1 MTDTDGFSEISRVR
15 RKLAAVEI
23 SRFDACWFVDGG
35 FVSSGGEPIDVID
48 PATAA
53 LIGRTVECTSEEID
67 LAVAAAARA
76 QPAWGEMD
84 GLDRGRALTACADAL
99 DAIQE
104 TLAAI
109 VALETGKAHRTE
121 CLGEAQMIAS
131 IFRYFGGL
139 GMELKGRTIPFRNSV
154 IAMTTREPVGV
165 VAGIVPWNMP
175 LMFLGYKIAAPL
187 LAGNGV
193 VIKAPEIAPFA
204 VLRVIEAIR
213 THLPDGLINVVVG
226 KGKNAGQKLIA
237 HDGISKISFTGSV
250 SSGKQVYE
258 TAARSL
264 KQVTLELGGKSP
276 MIMLDDCD
284 LETVMEGAV
293 GGMRFTRQGQSCT
306 SSTRMFVPSGMFDA
320 FVDGLLDKAGKLVIG
335 DPLCDRTDSGPIV
348 SGDQLVRV
356 KGFVERALG
365 EGQRFATAG
374 ELPSEPPFDQGAF
387 MQPHVFIDPDHDA
400 EISQR
405 ELFGPVV
412 CVYGYDDLDEL
423 VATANDTRYGLSA
436 SIWGKDINRCL
447 KLSRAMR
454 AGFVQINQNA
464 VMLPGLSYA
473 GVKESGIGCESSLE
487 AMLATFTEEKTTI
500 VNLG

>member
-1 MTDTDGFSEISRVR
+1 MTEPVGISDISRIR
-15 RKLAAVEI
+15 RELAAVEI
-23 SRFDACWFVDGG
+23 GRLDGRWFVDGG

-48 PATAA
+48 PATSAS
-53 LIGRTVECTSEEID
+53 IGRTVECTSEEID
-67 LAVAAAARA
+67 LAVAAATRA
-76 QPAWGEMD
+76 QPAWGDMD

-99 DAIQE
+99 EAVQE
-104 TLAAI
+104 TLAVI

-121 CLGEAQMIAS
+121 CTGEARMIAD

-139 GMELKGRTIPFRNSV
+139 GMELKGRTVPFRNSV

-204 VLRVIEAIR
+204 VLRVIEAIKP
-213 THLPDGLINVVVG
+213 HLPEGLVNVIVG
-226 KGKNAGQKLIA
+226 RGKTAGQKLIA
-237 HDGISKISFTGSV
+237 HEGIKKISFTGSV

-284 LETVMEGAV
+284 LETVTEGAV

-306 SSTRMFVPSGMFDA
+306 SSTRMFVPSRMFEA
-320 FVDGLLDKAGKLVIG
+320 FTEGLLDKAGKLVIG
-335 DPLCDRTDSGPIV
+335 DPLCDRTDSGTIV
-348 SGDQLVRV
+348 SADQLDRV

-374 ELPSEPPFDQGAF
+374 DLPGEPPFDQGAF
-387 MQPHVFIDPDHDA
+387 MKPHVFLDPDHDA
-400 EISQR
+400 EISQL
-405 ELFGPVV
+405 EVFGPVV
-412 CVYGYDDLDEL
+412 CVYSYDDFDEL
-423 VATANDTRYGLSA
+423 VAMANDTRYGLSA

-473 GVKESGIGCESSLE
+473 GVKASGMGSESSLE
-487 AMLATFTEEKTTI
+487 SMLATFTVEKTTI